1 MNDAIHILIAAG
13 QTKRCTRCDL
23 PTVITEAGRF
33 DLPSGR
39 PHRCIRDH
47 VPE

>member
-1 MNDAIHILIAAG
+1 MNDAIRFLTAAG
-13 QTKRCTRCDL
+13 QTKLCARCDF
-23 PTVITEAGRF
+23 PIVITEAGRF